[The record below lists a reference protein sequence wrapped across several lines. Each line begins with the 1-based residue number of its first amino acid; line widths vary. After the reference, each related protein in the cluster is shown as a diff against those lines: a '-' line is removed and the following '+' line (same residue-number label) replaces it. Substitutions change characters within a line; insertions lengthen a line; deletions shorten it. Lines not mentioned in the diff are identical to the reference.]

1 MGPYAPQDL
10 ANLTQGCLGPLKWET
25 VEVLRSAINQHLTLI
40 FKGFNI

>member
-25 VEVLRSAINQHLTLI
+25 VEVSRTAYKSTPY
-40 FKGFNI
+40 FNL